1 MLGVRLLVLGLV
13 SYIFS
18 TNGEH
23 FSMIP
28 EKGYIRARKTRMAI
42 RADAMR
48 LSNNNTLQ
56 SSTTSRK
63 ILSNAVICHPPIGFS
78 EGYSFAYVLVDE
90 QGKQECVRG
99 ISSTSVTKVSMM
111 SSEEVTLYLNCRQ
124 HSDLSL
130 FNNHKMGK
138 RDKLIKS
145 WKVLHYGD
153 GSGNISLVTPCP
165 PCGTYSMQGGWALKS
180 VGDNKAITYG
190 ASSLATFDTT
200 SNYYSYSE
208 GNCVEVFTTNE
219 A

>member
-1 MLGVRLLVLGLV
+1 M
-13 SYIFS
+13 
-18 TNGEH
+18 
-23 FSMIP
+23 
-28 EKGYIRARKTRMAI
+28 
-42 RADAMR
+42 
-48 LSNNNTLQ
+48 Q
-56 SSTTSRK
+56 SSTTSNK

-99 ISSTSVTKVSMM
+99 ISSTSVTQVSMM

-124 HSDLSL
+124 HSDVSL
-130 FNNHKMGK
+130 INNHKVGK
-138 RDKLIKS
+138 KDKLIKS

-180 VGDNKAITYG
+180 VGDNKAIMYG

-208 GNCVEVFTTNE
+208 GNCVEVSTTSE